1 MRRLTLRRAIA
12 PGYWP
17 LRQAPYGWFM
27 SGIAAL
33 SVLIVDDTPQMRAIT
48 ASVLEGVGIRTILEA
63 DDAPTG
69 LEILRTEPVDVVI
82 VDYKMAP
89 LTGTEFVR
97 IVRNSPDSPDPF
109 VPIIMLTGHAD
120 RRRIC
125 EARDAGVSEFL
136 VKPVTARALI
146 GRLQALIL
154 KPRPFVKLDGY
165 FGPDRRR
172 IDQPDGGERRRATD
186 EKLTIDID

>member
-1 MRRLTLRRAIA
+1 
-12 PGYWP
+12 
-17 LRQAPYGWFM
+17 M
-27 SGIAAL
+27 SGLAAL
-33 SVLIVDDTPQMRAIT
+33 SILIVDDSPQMRAIT

-63 DDAPTG
+63 GDAATG
-69 LEILRTEPVDVVI
+69 LEILRSEAVDVVI

-89 LTGTEFVR
+89 VNGAEFVR
-97 IVRNSPDSPDPF
+97 RVRNSPDSRDPF

-120 RRRIC
+120 RRRIY

-136 VKPVTARALI
+136 AKPVTAKALI
-146 GRLQALIL
+146 GRLQTLIL

-172 IDQPDGGERRRATD
+172 IDRRDGGERRRATD
-186 EKLTIDID
+186 ERLIVDID

>member
-1 MRRLTLRRAIA
+1 
-12 PGYWP
+12 
-17 LRQAPYGWFM
+17 M

-33 SVLIVDDTPQMRAIT
+33 SILIVDDSPQMRAIT

-63 DDAPTG
+63 GDAAAG
-69 LEILRTEPVDVVI
+69 LEILRSEAVDVVI

-89 LTGTEFVR
+89 VNGAEFVR
-97 IVRNSPDSPDPF
+97 RVRNSPDSRDPF

-120 RRRIC
+120 RRRIY

-136 VKPVTARALI
+136 AKPVTAKALI
-146 GRLQALIL
+146 GRLQTLIL

-172 IDQPDGGERRRATD
+172 IDRPGGGERRRATD
-186 EKLTIDID
+186 KRLIVDID

>member
-1 MRRLTLRRAIA
+1 
-12 PGYWP
+12 
-17 LRQAPYGWFM
+17 M

-33 SVLIVDDTPQMRAIT
+33 SILIVDDSPQMRAIT
-48 ASVLEGVGIRTILEA
+48 ASVFEGVGIRAILEA
-63 DDAPTG
+63 GDAATG
-69 LEILRTEPVDVVI
+69 LEILRSEPVDVVV

-89 LTGTEFVR
+89 VNGTEFVR
-97 IVRNSPDSPDPF
+97 RVRNSPDSRDPF

-120 RRRIC
+120 RSRIC

-136 VKPVTARALI
+136 VKPVTAKALI
-146 GRLQALIL
+146 GRLQTLIL

-172 IDQPDGGERRRATD
+172 VDRPEGGERRRATD
-186 EKLTIDID
+186 ERLVVDID